1 MEQDFEKNY
10 QDSSLKDDLFG
21 FTWQDLITV
30 LKLYWRWFVLS
41 IVLCLLLA
49 FVYIKKTPPVYST
62 FTKVLIKDVDQ
73 NARRMY
79 GSALTDFSQ
88 LGLMNNTNGFDNEME
103 IIASKTLALRSVT
116 NLKLYIRYFSEGVF
130 RDHEIYG
137 GSPVL
142 ADMSKEFLDTLASPV
157 VLKIIPIETGY
168 SIKGTALDEEFE
180 TEVKTLPAKI
190 QTPSGWVELRP
201 NPENPLLTVPVDVHI
216 YNPERIASAMLAQTT
231 FEPTSKLTTIVR
243 ITVLDSQY
251 KRAQDYLNEL
261 IKVYNDDANESKN
274 EVALK
279 TDSFINERI
288 LMVSNELGM
297 SDSRLEGFK
306 KSNKLMDLTSDAD
319 AAYKGL
325 ESYQKQQVELQ
336 TQLMLIKSLMDY
348 MQDPRNAMQV
358 VPANMGLSDVGLNE
372 SIARYNEYVV
382 NRARMLK
389 SASENSPAVTT
400 VTNAIEAMRPGIQHS
415 LQSIYENLRTRKMQV
430 DEQYQHFMSRLSA
443 APTQEKNYSQ
453 IERQREIQAALFQIL
468 LQKREENSISL
479 ASTAAKAQ
487 VVDKPETLNNPVS
500 PKNKIVLLIALVL
513 GGAVPLGIFYVKK
526 LLRYRIEGREDVEK
540 LTRIPVL
547 ADIFMSD
554 DPTSENNGIVINEN
568 ANGMMEETFRS
579 LRTNLGFVI
588 NKSEQVVI
596 STSMIPG
603 EGKTFVSTNL
613 AMSLALMGRKVLVVG
628 LDIRKPRLAKLFKLR
643 TNGRG
648 LTTFLAS
655 DDTSD
660 ENLHNQ
666 IFNSRIHANLD
677 VLPAGLIPPN
687 PNELLS
693 SDRLDYVFSRLRE
706 WYDMIVIDTPP
717 LGLVSDTLLL
727 ARLADVTLVVC
738 RCDYSL
744 KRNFE
749 LINKLYDEK
758 KLPKMN
764 MVLNGVDLKRR
775 KYQLYYGYGQK
786 GRGGRYG
793 FYGTYGDYNSVS
805 RDESLIEDS
814 AK

>member
-49 FVYIKKTPPVYST
+49 FVYIKRTPPVYST

-79 GSALTDFSQ
+79 GSALADFSQ

-216 YNPERIASAMLAQTT
+216 YNPERIASAMLAQTS

-415 LQSIYENLRTRKMQV
+415 LQSIYENLRTRKM
-430 DEQYQHFMSRLSA
+430 
-443 APTQEKNYSQ
+443 
-453 IERQREIQAALFQIL
+453 
-468 LQKREENSISL
+468 
-479 ASTAAKAQ
+479 
-487 VVDKPETLNNPVS
+487 
-500 PKNKIVLLIALVL
+500 
-513 GGAVPLGIFYVKK
+513 
-526 LLRYRIEGREDVEK
+526 
-540 LTRIPVL
+540 
-547 ADIFMSD
+547 
-554 DPTSENNGIVINEN
+554 
-568 ANGMMEETFRS
+568 
-579 LRTNLGFVI
+579 
-588 NKSEQVVI
+588 
-596 STSMIPG
+596 
-603 EGKTFVSTNL
+603 
-613 AMSLALMGRKVLVVG
+613 
-628 LDIRKPRLAKLFKLR
+628 
-643 TNGRG
+643 
-648 LTTFLAS
+648 
-655 DDTSD
+655 
-660 ENLHNQ
+660 
-666 IFNSRIHANLD
+666 
-677 VLPAGLIPPN
+677 
-687 PNELLS
+687 
-693 SDRLDYVFSRLRE
+693 
-706 WYDMIVIDTPP
+706 
-717 LGLVSDTLLL
+717 
-727 ARLADVTLVVC
+727 
-738 RCDYSL
+738 
-744 KRNFE
+744 
-749 LINKLYDEK
+749 
-758 KLPKMN
+758 
-764 MVLNGVDLKRR
+764 
-775 KYQLYYGYGQK
+775 
-786 GRGGRYG
+786 
-793 FYGTYGDYNSVS
+793 
-805 RDESLIEDS
+805 
-814 AK
+814 

>member
-1 MEQDFEKNY
+1 MQEECMVRH
-10 QDSSLKDDLFG
+10 
-21 FTWQDLITV
+21 WQ
-30 LKLYWRWFVLS
+30 
-41 IVLCLLLA
+41 
-49 FVYIKKTPPVYST
+49 
-62 FTKVLIKDVDQ
+62 
-73 NARRMY
+73 
-79 GSALTDFSQ
+79 DFSQ

-216 YNPERIASAMLAQTT
+216 YNPERIASAMLAQTS

-358 VPANMGLSDVGLNE
+358 
-372 SIARYNEYVV
+372 
-382 NRARMLK
+382 
-389 SASENSPAVTT
+389 
-400 VTNAIEAMRPGIQHS
+400 
-415 LQSIYENLRTRKMQV
+415 
-430 DEQYQHFMSRLSA
+430 
-443 APTQEKNYSQ
+443 
-453 IERQREIQAALFQIL
+453 
-468 LQKREENSISL
+468 
-479 ASTAAKAQ
+479 
-487 VVDKPETLNNPVS
+487 
-500 PKNKIVLLIALVL
+500 
-513 GGAVPLGIFYVKK
+513 
-526 LLRYRIEGREDVEK
+526 
-540 LTRIPVL
+540 
-547 ADIFMSD
+547 
-554 DPTSENNGIVINEN
+554 
-568 ANGMMEETFRS
+568 
-579 LRTNLGFVI
+579 
-588 NKSEQVVI
+588 
-596 STSMIPG
+596 
-603 EGKTFVSTNL
+603 
-613 AMSLALMGRKVLVVG
+613 
-628 LDIRKPRLAKLFKLR
+628 
-643 TNGRG
+643 
-648 LTTFLAS
+648 
-655 DDTSD
+655 
-660 ENLHNQ
+660 
-666 IFNSRIHANLD
+666 
-677 VLPAGLIPPN
+677 
-687 PNELLS
+687 
-693 SDRLDYVFSRLRE
+693 
-706 WYDMIVIDTPP
+706 
-717 LGLVSDTLLL
+717 
-727 ARLADVTLVVC
+727 
-738 RCDYSL
+738 
-744 KRNFE
+744 
-749 LINKLYDEK
+749 
-758 KLPKMN
+758 
-764 MVLNGVDLKRR
+764 
-775 KYQLYYGYGQK
+775 
-786 GRGGRYG
+786 
-793 FYGTYGDYNSVS
+793 
-805 RDESLIEDS
+805 DS
-814 AK
+814 C